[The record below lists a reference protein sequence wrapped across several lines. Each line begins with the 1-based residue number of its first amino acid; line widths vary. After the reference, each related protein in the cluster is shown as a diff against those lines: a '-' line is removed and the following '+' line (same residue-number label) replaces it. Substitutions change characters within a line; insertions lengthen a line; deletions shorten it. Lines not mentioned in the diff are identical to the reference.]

1 MEAADFFV
9 GGYFGGAGDNKFPSE
24 TRYFDQKPLDNNN
37 NNQFT
42 IDDLLDFSKEDEVM
56 TEAFFDSI
64 TGNSANSSTMTVTDS
79 CNSSVSGNEQPQFSG
94 NISSRS
100 FTDSQFSGGEL
111 CVPVITQ
118 FLINLT
124 TK

>member
-1 MEAADFFV
+1 MESANFCV
-9 GGYFGGAGDNKFPSE
+9 GGYFGGAGDDQFPSE
-24 TRYFDQKPLDNNN
+24 TRYFDQKPLDNNNN

-56 TEAFFDSI
+56 TDAFLDSI
-64 TGNSANSSTMTVTDS
+64 TGNSANSSTITVIDS
-79 CNSSVSGNEQPQFSG
+79 CNSSVSGNEQSQFSG

-111 CVPVITQ
+111 CVPVFPI
-118 FLINLT
+118 LN
-124 TK
+124 